1 MEQSFEDLIGGL
13 HRVFSL
19 HSVVLQKSSKLLQ
32 IRLIKRL
39 QSEVKT
45 DFKRHLNS
53 FCKNQI
59 IQNQIVSFWISG
71 YENCNSVNGHDDSI
85 KQ

>member
-59 IQNQIVSFWISG
+59 VSFWISG